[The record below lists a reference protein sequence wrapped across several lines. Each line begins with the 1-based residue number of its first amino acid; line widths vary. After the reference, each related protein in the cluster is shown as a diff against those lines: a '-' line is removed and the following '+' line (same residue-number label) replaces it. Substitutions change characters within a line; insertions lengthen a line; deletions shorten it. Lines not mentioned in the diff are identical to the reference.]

1 MVVFNYSY
9 MLDPKICELVS
20 KDFAKQSVVVFD
32 EAHNIG
38 KAIIII
44 RLLCLRFLAKDLT
57 SGSSFR

>member
-1 MVVFNYSY
+1 

-44 RLLCLRFLAKDLT
+44 MPEVF
-57 SGSSFR
+57 G